1 MRVVHISDNHL
12 GKAQFHLA
20 EREEDMY
27 EAFDEAID
35 LALRERPDLIV
46 HTGDLFDSYRPHP
59 RAFVRAFE
67 GFLRVM
73 EKGIP
78 VAIIEGNHELGADTI
93 RRRIVSPLVNLEN
106 LFERIGYSDLFVR
119 LGASVRRFGDVV
131 VAGAPYA
138 SRGVRVADTIE
149 SLGRKVKN
157 ICNCPSIL
165 MIHQGVRGMIKAVY
179 PEVDFSDIARSP
191 FDYVAMGHYHNKVV
205 RRSGRRVFAYSG
217 STEVV
222 ETREVPIAVRE
233 GKFILS
239 LEIDRDGIEIKELR
253 LKTRPFLYFS
263 ESVRNTRELYNLIE
277 RLIEEAS
284 SLQRKP
290 VVVGSLQV
298 TGELRAGFPTVEVR
312 RALSDLALYVNI
324 RELRKLEEAP
334 EESEVVT
341 GIGLEEL
348 VQNAISSMKLDEE
361 VRSLSLRVFDLW
373 YKEGKRGEVFVKEVL
388 KLAEG
393 ES

>member
-1 MRVVHISDNHL
+1 
-12 GKAQFHLA
+12 
-20 EREEDMY
+20 
-27 EAFDEAID
+27 
-35 LALRERPDLIV
+35 
-46 HTGDLFDSYRPHP
+46 
-59 RAFVRAFE
+59 
-67 GFLRVM
+67 
-73 EKGIP
+73 
-78 VAIIEGNHELGADTI
+78 
-93 RRRIVSPLVNLEN
+93 
-106 LFERIGYSDLFVR
+106 
-119 LGASVRRFGDVV
+119 
-131 VAGAPYA
+131 
-138 SRGVRVADTIE
+138 
-149 SLGRKVKN
+149 
-157 ICNCPSIL
+157 
-165 MIHQGVRGMIKAVY
+165 MIKAVY

-277 RLIEEAS
+277 RLMEEAS

-298 TGELRAGFPTVEVR
+298 TGELRAGFSTVEVR

-348 VQNAISSMKLDEE
+348 VQNAISSMKLGDE
-361 VRSLSLRVFDLW
+361 VRSLSLKVFDLW
-373 YKEGKRGEVFVKEVL
+373 YKEGKRGEVFVREVL